1 MSLVNFKGIRDL
13 SVQFGPETTIYG
25 ANASGKTTIADA
37 FTWLLFGKDSSDRK
51 DFNIKTLDSAGNPV
65 PKTEASV
72 EARLQINGLETVLRR
87 VYREKWTKRRGSAE
101 EVFDGNETLN
111 FWDDVPLAQKDY
123 AERIAGILDEDTF
136 KLITNPL
143 YFNSLNWKKKRE
155 VLLKMAGNISDGE
168 ILEGIT
174 SKLSLKAL
182 SVILNSSK
190 TLDDWKKE
198 LSAKKRKLNDEVK
211 LIPARIDEAERGKPA
226 PVDVEALLV
235 AKTVKEAAIASIDEQ
250 INNAGAAYRTK
261 FDAEKKVRDQIG
273 ELRKQVTAEQWS
285 IADGVRGARM
295 EIDAEV
301 AKMNSDRGVLVQ
313 ELNGLWRQVKEHE
326 STVSKLEVEVTGLRE
341 QWHAVNNET
350 LAFSEDEFCCPTCNT
365 PFPEE
370 KAEEKKT
377 ELRQNFNQSKSE
389 RMDAIKAK
397 GGEKSALI
405 TTIKSQIETLKEAEA
420 LSKAKREE
428 LDEKISALK
437 DKADSLRS
445 NEDAELG
452 KAYLASQTLSDIYGR
467 IAELEASIEQI
478 EEPDT
483 ATLKEQKSSLA
494 LELKEIERQLATVD
508 LLAKADARIDELK
521 RQERT
526 MSAEIAELEGSEMA
540 IDQFNKAKVELIEQ
554 RVSSLFEFTA
564 FRMFEAQINGGETET
579 CVAMYG
585 GVPYSDLNTAGRI
598 LVGIDIINAL
608 NNFYGVTA
616 PIFLDNRESV
626 TWIPATQGQVINLV
640 VSEEDKALRVASAS
654 AEPAL
659 AN

>member
-13 SVQFGPETTIYG
+13 SVQFGPATTIYG

-51 DFNIKTLDSAGNPV
+51 DFNIKTLDSAGNPI

-72 EARLQINGLETVLRR
+72 EARLEINGLETVLRR

-111 FWDDVPLAQKDY
+111 FWDDVPLAQKEY
-123 AERIAGILDEDTF
+123 TERIAGILDEETF

-198 LSAKKRKLNDEVK
+198 LAAKKRKLNDEVK

-235 AKTVKEAAIASIDEQ
+235 AKTVKEAAIASFDEQ
-250 INNAGAAYRTK
+250 INNAGAAYRAK

-273 ELRKQVTAEQWS
+273 ELRKQVTAEQWK
-285 IADGVRGARM
+285 IADQVRLERV
-295 EIDAEV
+295 EIDASV
-301 AKMNSDRGVLVQ
+301 AKMNGDRHVLVQ
-313 ELNGLWRQVKEHE
+313 EINGLERQIMDYE
-326 STVSKLEVEVTGLRE
+326 STAAKLEVEVINLRS
-341 QWHAVNNET
+341 QWHSINNEA
-350 LAFSEDEFCCPTCNT
+350 LQFDDDDFSCPACGT
-365 PFPEE
+365 PFSEE
-370 KAEEKKT
+370 KAEEKKAV
-377 ELRQNFNQSKSE
+377 LSQNFNESKGKRLE
-389 RMDAIKAK
+389 AIKAK
-397 GGEKSALI
+397 GGEKNGLLI
-405 TTIKSQIETLKEAEA
+405 TIKLQIEAVKGDLAQSKINCAELAAKIAASKE
-420 LSKAKREE
+420 R
-428 LDEKISALK
+428 
-437 DKADSLRS
+437 ADRLRS
-445 NEDAELG
+445 NEQDLIGAAYSQSAEVC
-452 KAYLASQTLSDIYGR
+452 ALATQ
-467 IAELEASIEQI
+467 IAALEASIEQI
-478 EEPDT
+478 PEPDT
-483 ATLKEQKSSLA
+483 DTLKEQKSALT

-508 LLAKADARIDELK
+508 LLSKADARIEELK
-521 RQERT
+521 RQERA

-554 RVSSLFEFTA
+554 RVSSLFQYTT

-585 GVPYSDLNTAGRI
+585 GVPYTDLNTAGRI

-608 NNFYGVTA
+608 NTFYGVTA

-640 VSEEDKALRVASAS
+640 VSEDDKVLRVASAS
-654 AEPAL
+654 AELTL